1 MNTPVERAYRFAP
14 RDRAG
19 WMLGLGAVQCIA
31 LAVGLLIAALL
42 VSSGA
47 PVVTAAIV
55 LVGVGGFV
63 FGRWH
68 GRALHDWL
76 PVITSWSALRVRGKH
91 RWTAR
96 VPLLCE
102 SGAARKASLPP
113 FLAGLEILEASS
125 AWTRRQR
132 LGSVG
137 LVVDRR
143 DRLVTGV
150 VRVQGREFAL
160 AERAE
165 QDRGLAGWGDV
176 LAGFCRER
184 ATVARV
190 TWCEWSGPE
199 SLDDHRQYVD
209 TLTHA
214 TPGSPERDA
223 YLTLIDEAGPMT
235 TRHEVLFAITID
247 ARRIQL
253 PRDRTE
259 AVDDAL
265 AATLLEELRLVTVR
279 LEDAGLRVDVPLS
292 PGEMREVLRTRLD
305 PSVQAHFAAR
315 QRAGFRDSLSE
326 HNSGPLAVGLD
337 LQRVQIDG
345 AWHRGYWIAEWP
357 RLELHPAWMEP
368 LLLHTG
374 GIRTIAVTFE
384 PIPPSRSQ
392 RQIDRDAT
400 RLASDEDQRAKRGF
414 RIGARHRRAQDAVLE
429 REHEIVAG
437 YAELEYAGF
446 VTVTAA
452 TVDDLDTA
460 CGEYEH
466 AAAQVGLELRA
477 LDGQHDTALGACLP
491 IGRYP
496 TLRRFT

>member
-1 MNTPVERAYRFAP
+1 
-14 RDRAG
+14 
-19 WMLGLGAVQCIA
+19 MLGLGAVQCIA
-31 LAVGLLIAALL
+31 LALGLLVAALL
-42 VSSGA
+42 VSAGA
-47 PVVTAAIV
+47 PIIV
-55 LVGVGGFV
+55 ATLLLVGVGVFV

-68 GRALHDWL
+68 GRPLHDWL
-76 PVITSWSALRVRGKH
+76 PVVATWSALAARGKH

-96 VPLLCE
+96 VPLFAE
-102 SGAARKASLPP
+102 SGSPRPAPLPP
-113 FLAGLEILEASS
+113 FLAGLEILESSS

-132 LGSVG
+132 LGSIG
-137 LVVDRR
+137 LIADRR

-190 TWCEWSGPE
+190 TWCEWSGPA

-209 TLTHA
+209 SLTHTDSA
-214 TPGSPERDA
+214 THTDRPERDA
-223 YLTLIDEAGPMT
+223 YMRLIDEAGPMT
-235 TRHEVLFAITID
+235 TRHEVLVAITLD
-247 ARRIQL
+247 ARRVQL
-253 PRDRTE
+253 GRDRTE
-259 AVDDAL
+259 PLDEIL
-265 AATLLEELRLVTVR
+265 AALVLEELRLVTVR
-279 LEDAGLRVDVPLS
+279 LEDAGLRVEVPLS
-292 PGEMREVLRTRLD
+292 PGEVREVLRTRLD
-305 PSVQAHFAAR
+305 PSTQTLFATR
-315 QRAGFRDSLSE
+315 RRAGFHDAVSD
-326 HNSGPLAVGLD
+326 HNLGPLSVGLD
-337 LQRVQIDG
+337 LQWLQVDG

-368 LLLHTG
+368 LLLHAG
-374 GIRTIAVTFE
+374 GVRSIAVVFE

-392 RQIDRDAT
+392 HQIDRDAT
-400 RLASDEDQRAKRGF
+400 RLASDEEQRAKRGF

-446 VTVTAA
+446 ITVTAP
-452 TVDDLDTA
+452 TVDDLDAA

-466 AAAQVGLELRA
+466 AAAQVGLELRP

-496 TLRRFT
+496 TFRRFT

>member
-1 MNTPVERAYRFAP
+1 
-14 RDRAG
+14 
-19 WMLGLGAVQCIA
+19 MLGLGAVQCIS
-31 LAVGLLIAALL
+31 LAIGLLIAALV
-42 VSSGA
+42 VSAGA
-47 PVVTAAIV
+47 PVLIAAVV
-55 LVGVGGFV
+55 LVAVGAFV

-76 PVITSWSALRVRGKH
+76 PVIASWSALRAQGKH

-96 VPLLCE
+96 VPLLLE
-102 SGAARKASLPP
+102 SGAARRPALPP

-137 LVVDRR
+137 LVADRR
-143 DRLVTGV
+143 DRLLTGV

-190 TWCEWSGPE
+190 TWCEWSGPA

-209 TLTHA
+209 SISA
-214 TPGSPERDA
+214 VNGPERAA

-235 TRHEVLFAITID
+235 TRHEVLVAITID
-247 ARRIQL
+247 ARRAQL
-253 PRDRTE
+253 GRDRTE
-259 AVDDAL
+259 GVDDTL
-265 AATLLEELRLVTVR
+265 AALVLEELRLVTVR

-292 PGEMREVLRTRLD
+292 PGELREVLRTRLD
-305 PSVQAHFAAR
+305 PSVQGQLASR
-315 QRAGFRDSLSE
+315 QRAGFRDPLSD

-337 LQRVQIDG
+337 LERVHIDG

-368 LLLHTG
+368 LLLHAG
-374 GIRTIAVTFE
+374 GIRTIAVTYE

-400 RLASDEDQRAKRGF
+400 RLASDEEQRAKRGF
-414 RIGARHRRAQDAVLE
+414 RIGARYRRAQDAVLE

-452 TVDDLDTA
+452 TVEELDAT